1 MRGDFVGVG
10 SMMGPV
16 QVRQKEKKKRKG
28 LSRWREVTERKG
40 KTRKKKFFLFS
51 TEKGEER
58 EVEGERDRRR

>member
-16 QVRQKEKKKRKG
+16 QVRQKEKKKKRSLSLERSDREKRKDA
-28 LSRWREVTERKG
+28 
-40 KTRKKKFFLFS
+40 KKKFFLCS